1 MLKALKRIFVG
12 DSDTATPHG
21 YELRHLE
28 LAVAS
33 LLHESTRVDLKELPE
48 EYAAARRA
56 LTDLFGVSDNESAAL
71 LEEGARR
78 ARQLTSYY
86 GPVSAIKREFDL
98 PRRILLI
105 EHLWHIAYADGKL
118 DPYEDHY
125 VRKIAHLLYVPNT
138 ECMLARGRAAKARTS
153 FQSPVSGAGIA
164 R

>member
-1 MLKALKRIFVG
+1 MLKTFKRIFESTEV
-12 DSDTATPHG
+12 TPPHG

-48 EYAAARRA
+48 EYAAARNA
-56 LTDLFGVSDNESAAL
+56 LADLFAISGNDSVAL
-71 LEEGARR
+71 LEEGAKR

-86 GPVSAIKREFDL
+86 GPVSAVKRDFDL
-98 PRRILLI
+98 PRRIFLI
-105 EHLWHIAYADGKL
+105 EHLWRIAYADGKL

-138 ECMLARGRAAKARTS
+138 ECMLARGRAAKEK
-153 FQSPVSGAGIA
+153 
-164 R
+164 